1 VTKADLVEMVAN
13 KTGFTKTETAVI
25 IESFL
30 NTIKDVM
37 MEGHTIEI
45 RRFGSFKL
53 KERKPRTARNPK
65 TGRPVDVDKRVV
77 PVFKPSKIFK
87 DQITDNDSE

>member
-1 VTKADLVEMVAN
+1 MTKADLVEIVAN

-30 NTIKDVM
+30 STIKEVM
-37 MEGHTIEI
+37 MDGNTIEI

-53 KERKPRTARNPK
+53 KSRKPRIARNPK
-65 TGRPVDVDKRVV
+65 TGKPVEVSERVV

-87 DQITDNDSE
+87 DKVIDNA